1 MPFYILLLYL
11 RMSGFCFLGVFVQED
26 RDITNANPD
35 KKSSQKLL
43 QAYRS
48 VLCKETFQV
57 EV

>member
-11 RMSGFCFLGVFVQED
+11 RMSGFCFLDVFVQED

-43 QAYRS
+43 QA
-48 VLCKETFQV
+48 
-57 EV
+57 